1 MNKNIKNENVEK
13 IKYLN
18 SYTICNS
25 KIEFIDN
32 KDEIRS
38 ANIPDYWKKAFL
50 EEDFEQQKEVILLEW
65 KKFVESELSNTIS
78 YLNQF
83 LTNVE
88 LMKIGTQ
95 YSIL

>member
-1 MNKNIKNENVEK
+1 MNKNMKNKNVEK

-38 ANIPDYWKKAFL
+38 TNIPDYWKKAFS
-50 EEDFEQQKEVILLEW
+50 QK
-65 KKFVESELSNTIS
+65 N
-78 YLNQF
+78 F
-83 LTNVE
+83 L
-88 LMKIGTQ
+88 IR
-95 YSIL
+95 